1 MQCYPLFWALSEHP
15 GYCMIGPD
23 LVCSDA
29 AIGKLCQEVKYFNSI
44 DDVNA
49 YHIRPE
55 FVREYLMYLWR
66 QFQLTYRLKFLDV
79 MYRCYSSD

>member
-55 FVREYLMYLWR
+55 FSERIFNVLMETVSTDLPP
-66 QFQLTYRLKFLDV
+66 KIS
-79 MYRCYSSD
+79 RCHVQMLQQ